1 MGTDFAIVVHGID
14 FYKELYAAVKDMK
27 NHDYRG
33 AGGNLKKVMDQL
45 SEWTKKHACTSDFC
59 YIVVGVFTFLGDMKG
74 SVKTCEADF
83 KNAFGDFKSAWMNFA
98 DRRHNLFHWKEN
110 EDDIRK
116 GVKDIGDGMKL
127 VAKGVSDCH
136 IEEIADILSKLA
148 IKLGIV
154 PEVGWI
160 EEALHI
166 VIEGVKIENEIGD
179 ACDDF
184 GNKNWVGFGFNVAR
198 LVKTLV

>member
-1 MGTDFAIVVHGID
+1 
-14 FYKELYAAVKDMK
+14 
-27 NHDYRG
+27 
-33 AGGNLKKVMDQL
+33 
-45 SEWTKKHACTSDFC
+45 
-59 YIVVGVFTFLGDMKG
+59 
-74 SVKTCEADF
+74 
-83 KNAFGDFKSAWMNFA
+83 
-98 DRRHNLFHWKEN
+98 
-110 EDDIRK
+110 
-116 GVKDIGDGMKL
+116 MKL

-136 IEEIADILSKLA
+136 LEEFADILSKLA

-160 EEALHI
+160 EEILHI

-184 GNKNWVGFGFNVAR
+184 GNKNWVGFGYNVAR